1 MAARNVAKRELDD
14 GRVKIDPEEAEI
26 IIIESVNDSED
37 EAHDQIISRENIPH
51 ILQNYSKANGNV
63 QLVQLDDGE
72 YSYIIENTNECE
84 SGVQYNVTDNDHY
97 IIEEYQE
104 DSEETAAELPEFETM
119 YIESVESPHEVY
131 TLCEEDETS
140 VADEDQEMVVDEES
154 EMIPDKQEV
163 KANDNKSSKL
173 SNIFIKVRK
182 QSTKAEHVSE
192 DQAQVTEEKCINPE
206 TVEQDSK
213 TMQQEEEISSMDFLY
228 ECGICGKTFS
238 SATGVKWHI
247 SASHI
252 DSPAPTTDQL
262 SFSLC
267 ACCGEPSDSAHTTG
281 DFNCDECG
289 KLFIYQNSLDRHKS
303 IEHPVGDKYLC
314 YECKKVFCRK
324 DLLVEHTKVHSL
336 KAVKC
341 GDCGRE
347 FSRKFHLDRHI
358 GQTGCMGL
366 VKKVYDCRVCN
377 KTFTRKDNLADH
389 LKAHAGIA
397 MKRRKPSTCEFCLKE
412 FSGISLL
419 QIHIRTHTGERPFAC
434 DVCEKKFASAGA
446 MTKHRR
452 KHTGEKPYICPQ
464 CGSRFAAKETL
475 NRHWRIHTGDKPHKC
490 RFCGKGFIQPSQL
503 RAHIFHHT
511 GENAYNCPHCN
522 RAFNRKLR
530 LTTHIKFMHEG
541 AAPTPCPEPGC
552 GKTFFRKEDIHR
564 HLITHSGERPYEC
577 EVCKKRFAVKSSLRV
592 HRNIHRKEAPVSCE
606 VCNRAFIRKDCLMR
620 HMRARHRDVLE
631 DIVTNVEKKRLQTQL
646 FQAVAN
652 AANTESLK
660 KSIVWNEL
668 TLTESIKELLTLLVD
683 DDCLLE
689 LGHPDAPV
697 DRVLE
702 TVIRRCGHTPASESD
717 FDYIGKI
724 RENVKLLFTAVI
736 DDNSIKDLLK
746 SHTIDDVI
754 MHVLKLARKRADGT
768 LSDADDNDHA
778 DDPDPLG
785 NHTDEDSSSVE

>member
-1 MAARNVAKRELDD
+1 MSNR
-14 GRVKIDPEEAEI
+14 
-26 IIIESVNDSED
+26 
-37 EAHDQIISRENIPH
+37 
-51 ILQNYSKANGNV
+51 
-63 QLVQLDDGE
+63 
-72 YSYIIENTNECE
+72 NTNECE

-314 YECKKVFCRK
+314 YECKKVFCSKKGPSGGTHKSSLIKGGEVRR
-324 DLLVEHTKVHSL
+324 LRPGVFEKVPFGPTYWANWLH
-336 KAVKC
+336 
-341 GDCGRE
+341 G
-347 FSRKFHLDRHI
+347 I
-358 GQTGCMGL
+358 GQESLRLQSNNMQPII
-366 VKKVYDCRVCN
+366 KKRHFINHSQQVCN

-419 QIHIRTHTGERPFAC
+419 QIHIRTHTGMGLHDLSLILLVIGRFLGERPFAC

-452 KHTGEKPYICPQ
+452 KHTGEKPYICPQVGVQFFLSFCIDNVIGFQ

-660 KSIVWNEL
+660 QSIVWNEL